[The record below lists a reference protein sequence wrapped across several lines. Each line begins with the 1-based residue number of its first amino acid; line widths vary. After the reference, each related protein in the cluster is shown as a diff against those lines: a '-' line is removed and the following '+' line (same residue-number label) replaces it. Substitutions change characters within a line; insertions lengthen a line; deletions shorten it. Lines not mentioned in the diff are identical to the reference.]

1 MAEAIILRVAK
12 LVDDFPEAGQLGGA
26 GRELSKLKKTF
37 SFLRS
42 IVPDAEKRILGGVR
56 GITPWLGN
64 LKDAFYDAEDLLEEW
79 NLDVMPLRESPSK
92 DEKLKQVIPS
102 SSPSK
107 KPDLELEMSARAKEI
122 RQRLEGV
129 AAYGRYLRL
138 RECAE
143 DVRVERRERLD
154 SFVYDEEIIGRE
166 DPKSAFMNFLLDSD
180 TDEQISF
187 LSIWGDSGIG
197 KTALARCLYGDEMVK
212 KHFDLRIWVN
222 DFCNLEGELRK
233 IRGRE
238 TTEREDDVLRLQR
251 YLLVIDDL
259 RPEDAQQWRSLKSL
273 SIGGARGSKILITTC
288 HQYLAEAT
296 SASLSYCLEALRTES
311 SVDLLMKMAC
321 QEEKEIRN
329 PIKVDVMRRIVKMCD
344 GIPLAIRMIGSLLFS
359 KKTEEEWLHLEREIS
374 GFSLNSI
381 SLSLIIELCYGHL
394 PSQLKQCFAFLDW
407 VIDKQKLMSLWM
419 AAGFIQPIDNVDQ
432 DIKDIAHDY
441 FMDLLRRNFFQD
453 CTKDELGNVMSSKMH
468 LLVHDLACRVAGT
481 EYKKNFHSLRDID
494 RRTRHASW
502 NSTLHLSEVDPY
514 IHRAYCLRTFIK
526 TSQRK
531 GLGCETQMGE
541 KTLHELISS
550 FKFLCALDLHDSG
563 IEKLSSS
570 ICELKHLTFLDL
582 SENEGI
588 IRLPDSVTRLETLQ
602 VLKLNMC
609 YNLKELPRDIRKL
622 VNLRQLEISNC
633 NALSYMPQGMGELT
647 LLRTLTDFILPGDDS
662 CPKNYSGLGELNR
675 LNNLRGSLRIEV
687 KGEIKYAVEESNAA
701 NLKEKNSLVSL
712 VLVFAGKESDEVL
725 LMELQPSL
733 NLRSLEIRCYGG
745 KRFPSWMSCMP
756 KLVQLRLFDCARCK
770 SLPSLGELASLKHL
784 EIGELPI
791 AEYTESDIHTLSSL
805 PNLSTLRICES
816 PNLERIPPLV
826 HLKELKPPSFP
837 LEPLQILVA
846 TTELVIDNS
855 NIIELPDGVGELVK
869 LRRLSLSNCHGYEN
883 FQSPLANWEE
893 LPDSFGNL
901 QSLKV
906 LKMDYCFI
914 SEFPSSI
921 WHLRSLEE
929 MHASSCTNL
938 EGEIPGDIV
947 ELINLRI
954 LKLRYTPIS
963 RLPPEIKF
971 LSKLETLD
979 LLHCDTL
986 HELPALLSGLFI
998 VHLSPKLKEKV
1009 FNLLVDRRFIIV

>member
-1 MAEAIILRVAK
+1 M
-12 LVDDFPEAGQLGGA
+12 Q
-26 GRELSKLKKTF
+26 
-37 SFLRS
+37 
-42 IVPDAEKRILGGVR
+42 
-56 GITPWLGN
+56 
-64 LKDAFYDAEDLLEEW
+64 
-79 NLDVMPLRESPSK
+79 LRESPSK

-102 SSPSK
+102 SSSPSR
-107 KPDLELEMSARAKEI
+107 KPDIGLEMSARAKEI
-122 RQRLEGV
+122 RQRLEGI

-154 SFVYDEEIIGRE
+154 SFAYDEEIIGRE
-166 DPKSAFMNFLLDSD
+166 NAKSAIMKLLLHSD
-180 TDEQISF
+180 TDELISF
-187 LSIWGDSGIG
+187 LSIWSDSGIG
-197 KTALARCLYGDEMVK
+197 KTALARCLYEDEMVK

-238 TTEREDDVLRLQR
+238 TTEREDDVLQLQR

-259 RPEDAQQWRSLKSL
+259 GHEDARRWRSLKSL
-273 SIGGARGSKILITTC
+273 WIGGARGSKILITTC

-296 SASLSYCLEALRTES
+296 STSLSYSLEALRTES

-329 PIKVDVMRRIVKMCD
+329 PIKVDVGRWIVKMCD

-381 SLSLIIELCYGHL
+381 SLSLIIELSYDHL
-394 PSQLKQCFAFLDW
+394 PSQLKQCFAFCSLFPRDW
-407 VIDKQKLMSLWM
+407 VINKQKLTSLWM
-419 AAGFIQPIDNVDQ
+419 AAGFIQPIDNVGQ
-432 DIKDIAHDY
+432 DIEDIAHDY

-453 CTKDELGNVMSSKMH
+453 CTKDELGNVMSCKMH
-468 LLVHDLACRVAGT
+468 LLVHDLARHVAGT
-481 EYKKNFHSLRDID
+481 EYKKIHHSLRDID

-502 NSTLHLSEVDPY
+502 NSTLNLSEVDPY

-687 KGEIKYAVEESNAA
+687 KGEIKYAVAESNAA

-725 LMELQPSL
+725 LTELQPSL

-756 KLVQLRLFDCARCK
+756 KLVQLRLFDCARCN

-791 AEYTESDIHTLSSL
+791 AEYTESDNHTLSSL
-805 PNLSTLRICES
+805 PNLSTLRICKS
-816 PNLERIPPLV
+816 PNLERNPPLV

-846 TTELVIDNS
+846 TTELVIGIDDQTVA
-855 NIIELPDGVGELVK
+855 L
-869 LRRLSLSNCHGYEN
+869 
-883 FQSPLANWEE
+883 
-893 LPDSFGNL
+893 
-901 QSLKV
+901 
-906 LKMDYCFI
+906 
-914 SEFPSSI
+914 SEFEV
-921 WHLRSLEE
+921 LQ
-929 MHASSCTNL
+929 
-938 EGEIPGDIV
+938 
-947 ELINLRI
+947 
-954 LKLRYTPIS
+954 
-963 RLPPEIKF
+963 
-971 LSKLETLD
+971 
-979 LLHCDTL
+979 
-986 HELPALLSGLFI
+986 
-998 VHLSPKLKEKV
+998 
-1009 FNLLVDRRFIIV
+1009 